1 LSTGNLLFRAC
12 FGTPA
17 QILSRDETAKRDI
30 TTRSMFFA
38 LLRKDINDE
47 LATWPEV
54 IVIFDGQD
62 GTAGGKDTD
71 PGKAIRPGGSQA
83 LLPIPAQ

>member
-1 LSTGNLLFRAC
+1 
-12 FGTPA
+12 
-17 QILSRDETAKRDI
+17 
-30 TTRSMFFA
+30 MFFA
-38 LLRKDINDE
+38 LLCKDINGE

-71 PGKAIRPGGSQA
+71 PGYKATRPVGRRPCCRSPRVQRDERFRRPGAHSPGLVASQEDM
-83 LLPIPAQ
+83 